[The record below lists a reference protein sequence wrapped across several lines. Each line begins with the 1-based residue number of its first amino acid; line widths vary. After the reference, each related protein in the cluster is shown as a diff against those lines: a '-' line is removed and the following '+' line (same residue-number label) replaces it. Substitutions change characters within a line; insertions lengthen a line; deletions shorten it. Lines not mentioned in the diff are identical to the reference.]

1 MSKNRPSIL
10 FSILLL
16 LLATACGQNRGTNQQ
31 AAAGT
36 TQTVQPRTFTPV
48 QIPSHFTEVSDKAAF
63 LAPVFWHT
71 FDFSDIGFIDEAP
84 EIIEQAFAE
93 YLFVLS
99 HTTLEVANSSIR
111 AMLTRA
117 LTQDETGK
125 MYLHFLELYRRY
137 LHDPNSPLRNEE
149 LYITVV
155 EHIIENDFD
164 DFATITRAQFD
175 LERML
180 KNRVGTVA
188 ADFAYIT
195 ADGVRGTL
203 HRLNRAF
210 TILYFHNPGC
220 PACEEASRMMRYSPI
235 INHLLERRQLDV
247 LAIYADSD
255 LDLWREHFDHVSP
268 LWINARDYPRI
279 IQSETLYDLRA
290 IPSLYLLDRNKVVLL
305 KDTDVQS
312 VEWFLMQQYAN

>member
-1 MSKNRPSIL
+1 MSKNKSIIL
-10 FSILLL
+10 FSTLLL
-16 LLATACGQNRGTNQQ
+16 LFVTACGQNRGTNQQ
-31 AAAGT
+31 ATT
-36 TQTVQPRTFTPV
+36 TQVAQPRTFVPV
-48 QIPSHFTEVSDKAAF
+48 QIPSHLTEVPDKAAF

-71 FDFSDIGFIDEAP
+71 FDFSDVGFIDDAP
-84 EIIEQAFAE
+84 GIIEEAFAE

-99 HTTLEVANSSIR
+99 HATLETANASIR

-137 LHDPNSPLRNEE
+137 LHDPNSPFRNEE
-149 LYITVV
+149 FYITVV
-155 EHIIENDFD
+155 EHIIENEFD
-164 DFATITRAQFD
+164 DFAIITRAQFD

-268 LWINARDYPRI
+268 KWINARDYPRI
-279 IQSETLYDLRA
+279 IQSEALYDLRA

-305 KDTDVQS
+305 KDADVQS
-312 VEWFLMQQYAN
+312 VEWFLIQQYTN